1 MLQRYCALFS
11 IWSQDKTIWNEFTTK
26 KKLREEL
33 SCVQERFVDISV
45 CHHRLLHQ
53 KQHVHMYTT
62 SSNKSLF
69 IYLFLPQKNNRISL
83 NSINN
88 WRKGNKIE
96 TMKCNTR
103 IESKQDLNHTKA
115 QKQQNLFSQSIGMNW
130 MGCLFVC
137 EFTIHHLSTK
147 HSQ

>member
-1 MLQRYCALFS
+1 MLYLVYGHKIKPFEMSLQQKKNWEKNSAVFKNVLWTYLCA
-11 IWSQDKTIWNEFTTK
+11 TTDFYT
-26 KKLREEL
+26 ENNTYT
-33 SCVQERFVDISV
+33 CT
-45 CHHRLLHQ
+45 LLTVT
-53 KQHVHMYTT
+53 KAC
-62 SSNKSLF
+62 LF
-69 IYLFLPQKNNRISL
+69 IYSYHKKITEFTL

-130 MGCLFVC
+130 MGCLLVC